1 MSGSLRILLL
11 VFSLIWILGLL
22 FLLKKGKI
30 PVKYSIVWLS
40 AIFILLL
47 VAVFPGLFIK
57 VTSLLGFQTTSN
69 MIIGIILTL
78 LLLITL
84 VLTMIISNQK
94 RLIKNLIQEV
104 SIINEKINNKKQ

>member
-1 MSGSLRILLL
+1 MSSGLRILLL
-11 VFSLIWILGLL
+11 IFSILWILGLL

-30 PVKYSIVWLS
+30 PVKYSIIWLT

-47 VAVFPGLFIK
+47 VAIFPTFFIRM
-57 VTSLLGFQTTSN
+57 TTLLGFQTTSN

-104 SIINEKINNKKQ
+104 SIINEKISKKK